1 MERGMRELGER
12 EGEGGMERGMREWGG
27 GRMEE
32 IIQVRNLCIIIAA
45 IVINNFH
52 SVISS
57 LLETH
62 LKYFAVCVL

>member
-27 GRMEE
+27 GENGGNNASQKLM
-32 IIQVRNLCIIIAA
+32 QIAA

-62 LKYFAVCVL
+62 

>member
-12 EGEGGMERGMREWGG
+12 EREGGMEREMREWG

-45 IVINNFH
+45 IVISNFH

-62 LKYFAVCVL
+62 